1 MFRTISC
8 ETSNNTMQNEESAP
22 FQIPKNRI
30 IQTEIYYYLWPSKMK
45 KVLKISNHDNLAQY
59 LEEA

>member
-1 MFRTISC
+1 
-8 ETSNNTMQNEESAP
+8 MQNEELAP

-30 IQTEIYYYLWPSKMK
+30 IQSEKYYYLWPSKMK